1 MEGIAIIS
9 GVLSVIMIVTFFNM
23 ASRLKEIRDELF
35 QLRNVAINFKATPS
49 YWVDEYRAAKLL
61 GDQQGMIRSLNMFV
75 YYKVKQVPV
84 NEKQSE
90 FNTLN
95 EQYHTVFT
103 ELGDSFP
110 EWDKSIF
117 K

>member
-35 QLRNVAINFKATPS
+35 QLRSVATNFKATPG
-49 YWVDEYRAAKLL
+49 YWGDQYRAAKLL
-61 GDQQGMIRSLNMFV
+61 GDKKGMIKSLNMFV

-84 NEKQSE
+84 NEKQRE
-90 FNTLN
+90 FKVLS
-95 EQYHTVFT
+95 EQYYNTFQ
-103 ELGDSFP
+103 ELGGSFP
-110 EWDKSIF
+110 EWDKNIF